1 MSWTLFR
8 DSSRRPVSRCVLR
21 KARAWIHGAIAQNP
35 TLPKTLASRGRAAGA
50 LVILGALGFGGCAQ
64 QPQQLAAA
72 SGHGKEYFP
81 SSVYGKASRRIV
93 ENGGV
98 VPHGGG
104 QYLVGKPYE
113 IAGHKYYP
121 SERKV
126 VQVGTASW
134 YGEAFHG
141 RLTANGEIYDRESF
155 TAAHPTMPL
164 PSYARVT
171 NLRTNASMIVRVND
185 RGPYASNRIMDVSS
199 KVADALDIKRT
210 GTAKVKVEYVGRA
223 SLAGSDDA
231 KLYATLRTNG
241 PAQWHEGE
249 PNMVAEAQP
258 PARVASIAP
267 FVPAPQPVLVEPAHE
282 EIAIARHQDLP
293 PAALETVHERSIERP
308 IERPIVRAE
317 PAVRTE
323 PQFRAEPRPAER
335 PIRTAT
341 REPERQAPHW
351 QRGPSFDEAGIRALV
366 QREGVPAHASRL
378 APHAEPAPPARPAG
392 RLAPQTTRVAQTP
405 LPPSRHMD
413 LGTIPG
419 AGVPIHSWH
428 QGKPSLR
435 LSRND

>member
-1 MSWTLFR
+1 
-8 DSSRRPVSRCVLR
+8 LR
-21 KARAWIHGAIAQNP
+21 KARAWISVAVAQDP
-35 TLPKTLASRGRAAGA
+35 GLPQMFASRGRAAGA

-72 SGHGKEYFP
+72 SGHSKEYFP

-98 VPHGGG
+98 VPRGGG
-104 QYLVGKPYE
+104 QYLVGRPYA
-113 IAGHKYYP
+113 IAGHMYYP

-171 NLRTNASMIVRVND
+171 NLRNNVSMIVRVND

-210 GTAKVKVEYVGRA
+210 GTGKVKVEYVGRA

-249 PNMVAEAQP
+249 TNMVAQAQP
-258 PARVASIAP
+258 PARVASLTP
-267 FVPAPQPVLVEPAHE
+267 FVPAPQPVLVQPAHDE
-282 EIAIARHQDLP
+282 VVIARHQDIS
-293 PAALETVHERSIERP
+293 PAALEPLRDHP
-308 IERPIVRAE
+308 IPRVDPE
-317 PAVRTE
+317 
-323 PQFRAEPRPAER
+323 FRAEPRFHAEPR
-335 PIRTAT
+335 PIEHPVRTAL
-341 REPERQAPHW
+341 REPERQAPRW
-351 QRGPSFDEAGIRALV
+351 QRGPAPDEAAIRALV
-366 QREGVPAHASRL
+366 QRAAFSSRSPHL
-378 APHAEPAPPARPAG
+378 ATRAEPEPPTRPVGRPA
-392 RLAPQTTRVAQTP
+392 LQTHMAGTP
-405 LPPSRHMD
+405 LPPSRHLD

>member
-1 MSWTLFR
+1 M
-8 DSSRRPVSRCVLR
+8 R

-35 TLPKTLASRGRAAGA
+35 TLPKTLVSRGRAAGA

-72 SGHGKEYFP
+72 SGHSKEYFP
-81 SSVYGKASRRIV
+81 SSVYGKASQRIV
-93 ENGGV
+93 ANGGV

-104 QYLVGKPYE
+104 QYLVGKPYT
-113 IAGHKYYP
+113 IAGHSYYP

-267 FVPAPQPVLVEPAHE
+267 YAPAPVLVEPARE
-282 EIAIARHQDLP
+282 EVAIARHQDIA
-293 PAALETVHERSIERP
+293 PAALEPLRERP
-308 IERPIVRAE
+308 IERPIVRPEPELRAE
-317 PAVRTE
+317 PK
-323 PQFRAEPRPAER
+323 FRAEPRPIER
-335 PIRTAT
+335 PVRTAM
-341 REPERQAPHW
+341 REPERQPPHW
-351 QRGPSFDEAGIRALV
+351 QRGPTFDEAAIRSLV
-366 QREGVPAHASRL
+366 QREAIPAHAYH
-378 APHAEPAPPARPAG
+378 AVAEPAPPARPLG

-419 AGVPIHSWH
+419 AGVPIHGWH
-428 QGKPSLR
+428 QGKPSLQAKPSLR